1 MEQKFDIGLNAK
13 ITEFSRKFNIVRTNN
28 NDNDVF
34 EEFGNYV
41 ISSVLLE
48 EEMENIASISTNKAE
63 GIDGIVMIIN
73 NHLISEESDLN
84 KLGESEQ
91 ILLKIGFIQS
101 TTQKSFDEQK
111 LSAFTDTVVKFL
123 TGDKNIEPFS
133 TIYNKL
139 LNEDCSYISR
149 MIDTPEVSLHF
160 LSARTSHIITDEKIN
175 AEKQKITLRT
185 DLTNKCKVNEL
196 KIYQTEEIKKEYD
209 KILKFHTVKMKF
221 EKNIRLDNEN
231 TNIEMSL
238 LASIKFSELKKLILT
253 SDNNLKERLFI
264 ENVRNYIGNTPVNI
278 DIAKTLNDERQRI
291 YFPYLNNGIT
301 IMCSKITQEPVAN
314 NTFNLT
320 FPRIINGCQTTN
332 ALYNKFK
339 STSYSNE
346 IDNVEI
352 IAKIISTNDNELKK
366 SIIYAANNQN
376 AIDKD
381 LQSLNDFHEKI
392 ETYFIGKDITPKLY
406 YERLRGQHSNITP
419 PYCKI
424 NIETIARVYISV
436 FLKEPE
442 KMKGYA
448 LSRIETYQ
456 KERRI
461 FNNNDAIADYFYCA
475 LLYYWL
481 NHFILNRNIT
491 LRSKTMDMHL
501 LMSVNINLTN
511 RNIISTENKID
522 YISIENNAKEIFYN
536 TCENLNNTDFLF
548 DRRGFYSAP
557 KTRQLI
563 ESLNN
568 ANTSPEN

>member
-13 ITEFSRKFNIVRTNN
+13 ITEFSKKFNIIRT
-28 NDNDVF
+28 NDNDNNVF

-91 ILLKIGFIQS
+91 LLLKIGFIQS

-160 LSARTSHIITDEKIN
+160 LSARTSHIIADEKIN

-185 DLTNKCKVNEL
+185 DITNKCKVNDF

-209 KILKFHTVKMKF
+209 KIIKFHTVKMKF

-278 DIAKTLNDERQRI
+278 DIEKTLNDEKQRI

-339 STSYSNE
+339 NTSFSNE

-448 LSRIETYQ
+448 LSKIETYQ
-456 KERRI
+456 KERKI

-481 NHFILNRNIT
+481 NHFILNRYIT

-501 LMSVNINLTN
+501 LMSVNLKLIN
-511 RNIISTENKID
+511 RNIITTENKID
-522 YISIENNAKEIFYN
+522 YISVENNAKDIFKT
-536 TCENLNNTDFLF
+536 TCEYLNNTDFLF
-548 DRRGFYSAP
+548 ERRGFYSAP

-568 ANTSPEN
+568 ANTSSEN

>member
-1 MEQKFDIGLNAK
+1 MVQKIDIGLNAK
-13 ITEFSRKFNIVRTNN
+13 ITEFSKKFNIIRTND

-84 KLGESEQ
+84 KLGDSEQ

-123 TGDKNIEPFS
+123 SGDKNIEPFS

-149 MIDTPEVSLHF
+149 MTDTPEVSLHF
-160 LSARTSHIITDEKIN
+160 LSARTSHIITDEKLT

-185 DLTNKCKVNEL
+185 DITNKCKVNDF

-221 EKNIRLDNEN
+221 EKNIRLDNES
-231 TNIEMSL
+231 TKIEMSL
-238 LASIKFSELKKLILT
+238 LASIKFSEFKKLILT

-278 DIAKTLNDERQRI
+278 DIAKTLNDEKQRI

-339 STSYSNE
+339 NTSDSNE

-461 FNNNDAIADYFYCA
+461 FNNNDVVADYFYCA

-481 NHFILNRNIT
+481 NHFILNRSIT

-501 LMSVNINLTN
+501 LMAVDINLTHKK
-511 RNIISTENKID
+511 IITTEKKID
-522 YISIENNAKEIFYN
+522 YISIENNAKEIFNN

-557 KTRQLI
+557 KTKQLI
-563 ESLNN
+563 ETFNN
-568 ANTSPEN
+568 ANTSSTN